1 LIRID
6 VNLRGRDL
14 VSWVEEAKRK
24 VTKDVPMGSGFRIEW
39 GGQFE
44 NYERA
49 SKRLALVIPAVMA
62 IIIGMLF
69 WMFRSARP
77 ALAVFS
83 VVPLAASGGML
94 GLLIR
99 GLPFSLPAAVG
110 FIALGGVSVL
120 NGVVM
125 SSSAKER
132 MEAGESADR
141 AVAYGAIHSVRAVL
155 TTAAVAALGFLPMAM
170 STSAGSEVQRPLATV
185 VIVGIVFGTVLTLAV
200 FPGVL
205 AVALRGWV
213 PAPPQ
218 VHGPT
223 EADLAAASV
232 RAGAAAE

>member
-1 LIRID
+1 
-6 VNLRGRDL
+6 
-14 VSWVEEAKRK
+14 
-24 VTKDVPMGSGFRIEW
+24 MGSGYRIEW

-69 WMFRSARP
+69 WMFKSARP

-94 GLLIR
+94 GLLLR

-120 NGVVM
+120 NGVVI
-125 SSSAKER
+125 SSTAKAR
-132 MEAGESADR
+132 MAEGESADR
-141 AVAYGAIHSVRAVL
+141 AVAHGAIHSVRAVL
-155 TTAAVAALGFLPMAM
+155 TTAAVAALGFLPMALW
-170 STSAGSEVQRPLATV
+170 TSAGSEVQRPLATV

-205 AVALRGWV
+205 ATALKGWKMN
-213 PAPPQ
+213 
-218 VHGPT
+218 
-223 EADLAAASV
+223 EAVDDADDDLADPAS
-232 RAGAAAE
+232 GIAE